1 MCPNTQQVTIMP
13 VKKYEVNLSA
23 TERKTL
29 TKMVSARKMPAR
41 TILRANILLVVDS
54 NGKKPMTV
62 QEAALAFNTSTT
74 TVQSV
79 RASYAEKG
87 LKATVERKKRIT
99 PPVPAKVTGEVE
111 AHIIALACGTPPE
124 GYAKW
129 TLRLLA
135 DRTVVLGY
143 VNSISHMQ
151 VGRILKKTNI
161 SLT

>member
-1 MCPNTQQVTIMP
+1 MP

-29 TKMVSARKMPAR
+29 TKMVSSGKMPAR
-41 TILRANILLVVDS
+41 TILRANILLAVDS
-54 NGKKPMTV
+54 KGKKPMTV
-62 QEAALAFNTSTT
+62 QEAALTFNTSTT

-87 LKATVERKKRIT
+87 LEATVERKKRIT

>member
-1 MCPNTQQVTIMP
+1 MP

-23 TERKTL
+23 TERKIL
-29 TKMVSARKMPAR
+29 TKMVSSGKMPAR
-41 TILRANILLVVDS
+41 TILRANILLSVDS
-54 NGKKPMTV
+54 SGKKPMTV

-87 LKATVERKKRIT
+87 LEVTVERKKRIT

>member
-1 MCPNTQQVTIMP
+1 MP

-29 TKMVSARKMPAR
+29 TKMVSSGKIPAR
-41 TILRANILLVVDS
+41 TILRANILLGVDS

-87 LKATVERKKRIT
+87 LEATVERKKRIT

>member
-1 MCPNTQQVTIMP
+1 
-13 VKKYEVNLSA
+13 
-23 TERKTL
+23 
-29 TKMVSARKMPAR
+29 
-41 TILRANILLVVDS
+41 
-54 NGKKPMTV
+54 MTV

-87 LKATVERKKRIT
+87 LEATVERKKRIT

>member
-1 MCPNTQQVTIMP
+1 MP

-29 TKMVSARKMPAR
+29 TKMVSSGKMPAR
-41 TILRANILLVVDS
+41 TILRANILLSVDS
-54 NGKKPMTV
+54 SGKKPMTV

-87 LKATVERKKRIT
+87 LEATVERKKRIT

-143 VNSISHMQ
+143 VDSISHMQ

>member
-1 MCPNTQQVTIMP
+1 M
-13 VKKYEVNLSA
+13 SA
-23 TERKTL
+23 KERQRL
-29 TKMVSARKMPAR
+29 IKMVSSGKMPAR
-41 TILRANILLVVDS
+41 TILRANILLAVDS

-62 QEAALAFNTSTT
+62 QKAALAFNTSTT

-87 LKATVERKKRIT
+87 LEATVERKKRIT

>member
-1 MCPNTQQVTIMP
+1 
-13 VKKYEVNLSA
+13 LSA
-23 TERKTL
+23 KERQRL
-29 TKMVSARKMPAR
+29 IKMVSSGKMPAR
-41 TILRANILLVVDS
+41 TILRANILLAVDS

-62 QEAALAFNTSTT
+62 QKAALAFNTSTT

-87 LKATVERKKRIT
+87 LEATVERKKRIT

>member
-1 MCPNTQQVTIMP
+1 MP

-29 TKMVSARKMPAR
+29 TKMVSSGKMPAR
-41 TILRANILLVVDS
+41 TILRANILLAVDS

-87 LKATVERKKRIT
+87 LEATVERKKRIT

-151 VGRILKKTNI
+151 VSRILKKTNI